1 MSEALVREKITQ
13 FLNDKAMSDTIKGIL
28 EEILARP
35 SKDRDIH
42 LLAAKT
48 IAIELLQE
56 AWKEL
61 NKLKNERDQEPRQG
75 TNPGI

>member
-13 FLNDKAMSDTIKGIL
+13 FLNDTLMSSTIKEIL
-28 EEILARP
+28 ENIIARP
-35 SKDRDIH
+35 SKDRDVHI
-42 LLAAKT
+42 LASKT
-48 IAIELLQE
+48 IAVELLQE